1 MMETDVSTTINK
13 AIVAFLAAAVALLA
27 QFGIVVPF
35 LTPEVQQTIA
45 MVAAPILV
53 WLVPNK
59 AA

>member
-1 MMETDVSTTINK
+1 MLNSTINK
-13 AIVAFLAAAVALLA
+13 AIVAFLAATVALLA
-27 QFGIVVPF
+27 QFGIALPF